1 MIVLTL
7 KQFLQPIFYTITI
20 ICMFLTKNDLALARS
35 VIFLHDFSLTTLNI
49 NFKINDNSQR
59 VYTRQSLFL

>member
-7 KQFLQPIFYTITI
+7 KQFLQPIFYTIII
-20 ICMFLTKNDLALARS
+20 ICMFLTKNDLVLARS